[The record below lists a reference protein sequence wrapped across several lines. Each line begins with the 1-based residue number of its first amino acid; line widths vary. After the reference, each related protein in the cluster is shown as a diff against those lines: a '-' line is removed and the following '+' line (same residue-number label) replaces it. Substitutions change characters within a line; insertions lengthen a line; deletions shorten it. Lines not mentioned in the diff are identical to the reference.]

1 MELLAPAGG
10 KEQLEYAIR
19 FGADAVYLAC
29 ERFGMRR
36 RASNFK
42 VDDLVWVCAYAHERG
57 VHVHLACNTVM
68 HEADLRELPGFFEAA
83 QASGVDALIISD
95 MGAFSLARRHAP
107 EVELHVSTQ
116 ASVCNSAAALAWHE
130 LGAKRVVCAREMSL
144 ADIAAMH
151 AELPDSLELEVF
163 AHGSMCM
170 SYSGRCIISDFLNGR
185 PANGGHCTQPCRW
198 EWKLEEPS
206 RPGEEFT
213 LEEDERATYLFSSRD
228 LNMLEHLG
236 ELEAAGV
243 DSVKLEGRGRGAFYA
258 ATVTGAYR
266 RVLDGESAAEVAGEL
281 ETVSHHPYGTGFFF
295 GPAHQAPYLRQ
306 SQSEWM
312 WVAEVLAC
320 EEVGESAGAC
330 ESATDVGEPLGEG
343 SGEFADAHVAM
354 GACTRIAGTRTGAGA
369 PAYQVTFRARNRFD
383 CVSELEVLS
392 PGRTSVPLH
401 VRDLCWLPAAEAA
414 GASVPGTPA
423 VGPADT
429 GDSAAP
435 AVASVPGTPAAR
447 PADANGLAEP
457 ADANGLAEP
466 ADACGLVAPD
476 LLAQPAPVPVDAVTR
491 QMETYRLT
499 CDVPLRPHDI
509 IRARRKP
516 SEMPPE

>member
-42 VDDLVWVCAYAHERG
+42 VADLGWVCSYAHERG
-57 VHVHLACNTVM
+57 VAVHVACNTVM
-68 HEADLRELPGFFEAA
+68 HEEDLRELPAYLSAVQEA
-83 QASGVDALIISD
+83 GVDALIISD
-95 MGAFSLARRHAP
+95 MGAFALARRYAP
-107 EVELHVSTQ
+107 DVALHVSTQ

-130 LGAKRVVCAREMSL
+130 LGASRVVCAREMSL
-144 ADIAAMH
+144 ADITAMH
-151 AELPDSLELEVF
+151 AELPASLELEVF

-170 SYSGRCIISDFLNGR
+170 SYSGRCIISDYLNGR

-206 RPGEEFT
+206 RPGETFEV
-213 LEEDERATYLFSSRD
+213 EEDKRATYLFSSRD

-243 DSVKLEGRGRGAFYA
+243 DSIKLEGRGRGAFYA

-266 RVLDGESAAEVAGEL
+266 RVLDGAEPAAVAREL

-312 WVAEVLAC
+312 WVAEVLEC
-320 EEVGESAGAC
+320 EEEGDSAAQGA
-330 ESATDVGEPLGEG
+330 ETLAGEG
-343 SGEFADAHVAM
+343 
-354 GACTRIAGTRTGAGA
+354 AGG
-369 PAYQVTFRARNRFD
+369 AYQVTFRARNRFD
-383 CVSELEVLS
+383 CASELEVLS
-392 PGRTSVPLH
+392 PGRPSEPLH
-401 VRDLCWLPAAEAA
+401 VRDLCWLPA
-414 GASVPGTPA
+414 
-423 VGPADT
+423 PAD
-429 GDSAAP
+429 SP
-435 AVASVPGTPAAR
+435 
-447 PADANGLAEP
+447 E
-457 ADANGLAEP
+457 
-466 ADACGLVAPD
+466 
-476 LLAQPAPVPVDAVTR
+476 QPATVDDARGNAERDASHTALAAALATTAEPVPVDAVTR
-491 QMETYRLT
+491 QMETYRMT
-499 CDVPLRPHDI
+499 CDRPLRPHDI
-509 IRARRKP
+509 VRARRKP

>member
-1 MELLAPAGG
+1 MWLCGGNGKDEVRAMELLAPAGG

-29 ERFGMRR
+29 ERFGMRK

-42 VDDLVWVCAYAHERG
+42 VEDLPWVSAYAHERG
-57 VHVHLACNTVM
+57 AAVHVACNTVM
-68 HEADLRELPGFFEAA
+68 HEGDLKELPAYFEAV
-83 QASGVDALIISD
+83 QKSGVDALIISD
-95 MGAFSLARRHAP
+95 MGAFALAKRYAP
-107 EVELHVSTQ
+107 EVDLHVSTQ
-116 ASVCNSAAALAWHE
+116 ASVSNSAAALAWHK
-130 LGAKRVVCAREMSL
+130 LGARRVVCAREMSL

-151 AELPDSLELEVF
+151 VDLPDSLELEVF

-206 RPGEEFT
+206 RPGETFA
-213 LEEDERATYLFSSRD
+213 LEEDGRATYLFSSRD

-243 DSVKLEGRGRGAFYA
+243 DSIKLEGRGRGAFYA

-266 RVLDGESAAEVAGEL
+266 RVLDGEDPAAVASEL

-312 WVAEVLAC
+312 WVAEVLEC
-320 EEVGESAGAC
+320 EEVSGAAAWGTNEPGSDAAGAAAC
-330 ESATDVGEPLGEG
+330 
-343 SGEFADAHVAM
+343 ADC
-354 GACTRIAGTRTGAGA
+354 GGAGA
-369 PAYQVTFRARNRFD
+369 AAGPACKGAPETGAAPAGEELAHAAAYQVTFRARNRFD
-383 CVSELEVLS
+383 CASELEVLS
-392 PGRTSVPLH
+392 PGRASETLH
-401 VRDLCWLPAAEAA
+401 VSDLRWLSA
-414 GASVPGTPA
+414 GADGEGSDG
-423 VGPADT
+423 G
-429 GDSAAP
+429 
-435 AVASVPGTPAAR
+435 AVAA
-447 PADANGLAEP
+447 
-457 ADANGLAEP
+457 
-466 ADACGLVAPD
+466 
-476 LLAQPAPVPVDAVTR
+476 VPVDAVTR
-491 QMETYRLT
+491 QMETYLMT
-499 CDVPLRPHDI
+499 CDRPLRPHDI
-509 IRARRKP
+509 VRARRKP

>member
-10 KEQLEYAIR
+10 REQLEYAIR

-42 VDDLVWVCAYAHERG
+42 AADLPWVCAYAHERG
-57 VHVHLACNTVM
+57 VKVHLACNTVM
-68 HEADLRELPGFFEAA
+68 HEDDLAELPGFFEAA
-83 QASGVDALIISD
+83 QAAGVDALIISD
-95 MGAFSLARRHAP
+95 MGAFALARTHAP
-107 EVELHVSTQ
+107 QVELHVSTQ
-116 ASVCNSAAALAWHE
+116 ASVCNSAAALAWHA

-151 AELPDSLELEVF
+151 AELPESLELEAF

-170 SYSGRCIISDFLNGR
+170 SYSGRCIISDFLNAR

-206 RPGEEFT
+206 RPGEAFEV
-213 LEEDERATYLFSSRD
+213 EEDGRATYLFSSRD
-228 LNMLEHLG
+228 LNMLAYLK

-266 RVLDGESAAEVAGEL
+266 RVLDGADPAEVAGEL

-312 WVAEVLAC
+312 WVAEVLEC
-320 EEVGESAGAC
+320 EELGQGEACGQGEAPTAAASA
-330 ESATDVGEPLGEG
+330 S
-343 SGEFADAHVAM
+343 
-354 GACTRIAGTRTGAGA
+354 R
-369 PAYQVTFRARNRFD
+369 PAYRATFRARNRFD
-383 CVSELEVLS
+383 CASELEVLS
-392 PGRTSVPLH
+392 PGRASEPLH
-401 VRDLCWLPAAEAA
+401 VRGLEWLPA
-414 GASVPGTPA
+414 GD
-423 VGPADT
+423 PAD
-429 GDSAAP
+429 GAAAAP
-435 AVASVPGTPAAR
+435 
-447 PADANGLAEP
+447 E
-457 ADANGLAEP
+457 
-466 ADACGLVAPD
+466 
-476 LLAQPAPVPVDAVTR
+476 PVPVDVVTR
-491 QMETYRLT
+491 QMETYRMT
-499 CDVPLRPHDI
+499 CDRPLRPHDL
-509 IRARRKP
+509 IRSRRKP

>member
-10 KEQLEYAIR
+10 REQLEYAIR

-42 VDDLVWVCAYAHERG
+42 VADLPWVCAYAHGRG
-57 VHVHLACNTVM
+57 VKVHLACNTVM
-68 HEADLRELPGFFEAA
+68 HEADLAELPGFFEAA
-83 QASGVDALIISD
+83 QAAGVDALIISD
-95 MGAFSLARRHAP
+95 MGAFALARRHAP
-107 EVELHVSTQ
+107 QVELHVSTQ
-116 ASVCNSAAALAWHE
+116 ASVCNSAAALAWHA

-151 AELPDSLELEVF
+151 AELPDSLELEAF

-206 RPGEEFT
+206 RPGEAFEV
-213 LEEDERATYLFSSRD
+213 EEDGRATYLFSSRD
-228 LNMLEHLG
+228 LNMLAYLK

-266 RVLDGESAAEVAGEL
+266 RVLDGADPAEVAGEL

-320 EEVGESAGAC
+320 EE
-330 ESATDVGEPLGEG
+330 LGEG
-343 SGEFADAHVAM
+343 EACGPGEVPAGEMPARGQGDVPAD
-354 GACTRIAGTRTGAGA
+354 GAAGAGA
-369 PAYQVTFRARNRFD
+369 SPVAEGTSERVISPAAASASRPACQVTFRARNRFD
-383 CVSELEVLS
+383 CASELEVLS
-392 PGRTSVPLH
+392 PDRASEPLH
-401 VRDLCWLPAAEAA
+401 VCGLEWLPEGESSADADAA
-414 GASVPGTPA
+414 
-423 VGPADT
+423 
-429 GDSAAP
+429 AAP
-435 AVASVPGTPAAR
+435 
-447 PADANGLAEP
+447 E
-457 ADANGLAEP
+457 
-466 ADACGLVAPD
+466 
-476 LLAQPAPVPVDAVTR
+476 PVPVDVVTR
-491 QMETYRLT
+491 QMETYRMT
-499 CDVPLRPHDI
+499 CDRPLRPHDL
-509 IRARRKP
+509 IRSRRKP

>member
-1 MELLAPAGG
+1 MWLCGGNGKDEVRAMELLAPAGG

-29 ERFGMRR
+29 ERFGMRK

-42 VDDLVWVCAYAHERG
+42 VEDLPWVSAYAHERG
-57 VHVHLACNTVM
+57 VAVHVACNTVM
-68 HEADLRELPGFFEAA
+68 HEGDLKELPAYFEAVQKA
-83 QASGVDALIISD
+83 GVDALIISD
-95 MGAFSLARRHAP
+95 MGAFALAKRYAP
-107 EVELHVSTQ
+107 EVDLHVSTQ
-116 ASVCNSAAALAWHE
+116 ASVSNSAAALAWHE
-130 LGAKRVVCAREMSL
+130 LGARRVVCAREMSL

-151 AELPDSLELEVF
+151 ADLPDSLELEVF

-206 RPGEEFT
+206 RPGETFT

-243 DSVKLEGRGRGAFYA
+243 DSIKLEGRGRGAFYA

-266 RVLDGESAAEVAGEL
+266 RVLDGEDPATVASEL

-312 WVAEVLAC
+312 WVAEVLGCEQVDEAGEAAC
-320 EEVGESAGAC
+320 E
-330 ESATDVGEPLGEG
+330 
-343 SGEFADAHVAM
+343 
-354 GACTRIAGTRTGAGA
+354 GA
-369 PAYQVTFRARNRFD
+369 PAAGEAPASNGAPAAGEAPACEGAPVYRVTFRARNRFD
-383 CVSELEVLS
+383 CASELEVLS
-392 PGRTSVPLH
+392 PGRASEPLH
-401 VRDLCWLPAAEAA
+401 VSDLRWLPAGADGAA
-414 GASVPGTPA
+414 GEGEA
-423 VGPADT
+423 V
-429 GDSAAP
+429 
-435 AVASVPGTPAAR
+435 VA
-447 PADANGLAEP
+447 
-457 ADANGLAEP
+457 
-466 ADACGLVAPD
+466 
-476 LLAQPAPVPVDAVTR
+476 VPVDAVTR
-491 QMETYRLT
+491 QMETYLMT
-499 CDVPLRPHDI
+499 CDRSLRPHDI
-509 IRARRKP
+509 VRARRKP

>member
-29 ERFGMRR
+29 ERFGMRK

-42 VDDLVWVCAYAHERG
+42 VEDLPWVSAYAHERG
-57 VHVHLACNTVM
+57 AAVHVACNTVM
-68 HEADLRELPGFFEAA
+68 HEGDLKELPAYFEAVQKA
-83 QASGVDALIISD
+83 GVDALIISD
-95 MGAFSLARRHAP
+95 MGAFALAKRYAP
-107 EVELHVSTQ
+107 EVDLHVSTQ
-116 ASVCNSAAALAWHE
+116 ASVSNSAAALAWHE
-130 LGAKRVVCAREMSL
+130 LGARRVVCAREMSL

-151 AELPDSLELEVF
+151 ADLPDSLELEVF

-206 RPGEEFT
+206 RPGETFT

-243 DSVKLEGRGRGAFYA
+243 DSIKLEGRGRGAFYA

-266 RVLDGESAAEVAGEL
+266 RVLDGEDSVTVASEL

-312 WVAEVLAC
+312 WVAEVLEC
-320 EEVGESAGAC
+320 EELEAGVPAC
-330 ESATDVGEPLGEG
+330 D
-343 SGEFADAHVAM
+343 
-354 GACTRIAGTRTGAGA
+354 GA

-383 CVSELEVLS
+383 CASELEVLS
-392 PGRTSVPLH
+392 PGRASEPLH
-401 VRDLCWLPAAEAA
+401 VRDLRWVPVRASGGEGACAGAA
-414 GASVPGTPA
+414 GAG
-423 VGPADT
+423 
-429 GDSAAP
+429 
-435 AVASVPGTPAAR
+435 
-447 PADANGLAEP
+447 
-457 ADANGLAEP
+457 
-466 ADACGLVAPD
+466 
-476 LLAQPAPVPVDAVTR
+476 PVPVDVVTR
-491 QMETYRLT
+491 QMETYLMT
-499 CDVPLRPHDI
+499 CDRPLRPHDI
-509 IRARRKP
+509 VRARRKP

>member
-29 ERFGMRR
+29 ERFGMRK

-42 VDDLVWVCAYAHERG
+42 VEDLPWVSAYAHERG
-57 VHVHLACNTVM
+57 VAVHVACNTVM
-68 HEADLRELPGFFEAA
+68 HEGDLKELPAYFEAVQKA
-83 QASGVDALIISD
+83 GVDALIISD
-95 MGAFSLARRHAP
+95 MGAFALAKHYAP
-107 EVELHVSTQ
+107 EVDLHVSTQ
-116 ASVCNSAAALAWHE
+116 ASVSNSAAALAWHE
-130 LGAKRVVCAREMSL
+130 LGARRVVCAREMSL

-151 AELPDSLELEVF
+151 ADLPASLELEVF

-206 RPGEEFT
+206 RPGETFT

-228 LNMLEHLG
+228 LNMLEHLK

-243 DSVKLEGRGRGAFYA
+243 DSIKLEGRGRGAFYA

-266 RVLDGESAAEVAGEL
+266 RVLDGEDPAEVASEL

-312 WVAEVLAC
+312 WVAEVLEC
-320 EEVGESAGAC
+320 EELEAGVPAC
-330 ESATDVGEPLGEG
+330 D
-343 SGEFADAHVAM
+343 
-354 GACTRIAGTRTGAGA
+354 GA

-383 CVSELEVLS
+383 CASELEVLS
-392 PGRTSVPLH
+392 PGRASEPLH
-401 VRDLCWLPAAEAA
+401 VRDLRWVPVRASGGEGACAGAA
-414 GASVPGTPA
+414 GAG
-423 VGPADT
+423 
-429 GDSAAP
+429 
-435 AVASVPGTPAAR
+435 
-447 PADANGLAEP
+447 
-457 ADANGLAEP
+457 
-466 ADACGLVAPD
+466 
-476 LLAQPAPVPVDAVTR
+476 PVPVDVVTR
-491 QMETYRLT
+491 QMETYLMT
-499 CDVPLRPHDI
+499 CDRPLRPHDI
-509 IRARRKP
+509 VRARRKP

>member
-1 MELLAPAGG
+1 MERGWLAWLCVGDGKGRAMELLAPAGG

-29 ERFGMRR
+29 EQFGMRR

-42 VDDLVWVCAYAHERG
+42 VSDLDWVCSYAHERG
-57 VHVHLACNTVM
+57 VGVHLACNTVM
-68 HEADLRELPGFFEAA
+68 HEGDLRELPAYFTAA
-83 QASGVDALIISD
+83 QEAGVDALIISD
-95 MGAFSLARRHAP
+95 MGAFALARRYAP
-107 EVELHVSTQ
+107 EVALHVSTQ

-130 LGAKRVVCAREMSL
+130 LGASRVVCAREMSL

-151 AELPDSLELEVF
+151 AELPESLELEAF

-206 RPGEEFT
+206 RPGETFEV
-213 LEEDERATYLFSSRD
+213 EEDGRATYLFSSRD
-228 LNMLEHLG
+228 LNMLAHLG

-243 DSVKLEGRGRGAFYA
+243 NSIKLEGRGRGAFYA

-266 RVLDGESAAEVAGEL
+266 RVLDGEDPVSVAREL

-312 WVAEVLAC
+312 WVAEVLGC
-320 EEVGESAGAC
+320 EQMGDAWRQGAEVLDDVAGEAEA
-330 ESATDVGEPLGEG
+330 ATDNAVGL
-343 SGEFADAHVAM
+343 DTVAP
-354 GACTRIAGTRTGAGA
+354 T
-369 PAYQVTFRARNRFD
+369 YQVTFRARNRFD
-383 CVSELEVLS
+383 CASELEVLS
-392 PGRTSVPLH
+392 PGRPSEPLH
-401 VRDLCWLPAAEAA
+401 VRDLCWLPAGE
-414 GASVPGTPA
+414 GS
-423 VGPADT
+423 
-429 GDSAAP
+429 
-435 AVASVPGTPAAR
+435 
-447 PADANGLAEP
+447 E
-457 ADANGLAEP
+457 
-466 ADACGLVAPD
+466 
-476 LLAQPAPVPVDAVTR
+476 QPVPVDAVTR
-491 QMETYRLT
+491 QMETYRMT
-499 CDVPLRPHDI
+499 CDRPLCPHDI
-509 IRARRKP
+509 VRARRKP

>member
-1 MELLAPAGG
+1 MWLCGGNGKDEVRAMELLAPAGG

-29 ERFGMRR
+29 ERFGMRK

-42 VDDLVWVCAYAHERG
+42 VEDLPWVSAYAHERG
-57 VHVHLACNTVM
+57 VAVHVACNTVM
-68 HEADLRELPGFFEAA
+68 HEGDLKELPAYFEAVQKA
-83 QASGVDALIISD
+83 GVDALIISD
-95 MGAFSLARRHAP
+95 MGAFALAKRYAP
-107 EVELHVSTQ
+107 EVDLHVSTQ
-116 ASVCNSAAALAWHE
+116 ASVSNSAAALAWHE
-130 LGAKRVVCAREMSL
+130 LGARRVVCAREMSL

-151 AELPDSLELEVF
+151 ADLPASLELEVF

-206 RPGEEFT
+206 RPGETFT

-243 DSVKLEGRGRGAFYA
+243 DSIKLEGRGRGAFYA

-266 RVLDGESAAEVAGEL
+266 RVLDGEDPAAVASEL

-312 WVAEVLAC
+312 WVAEVLEC
-320 EEVGESAGAC
+320 EQ
-330 ESATDVGEPLGEG
+330 VGEPGE
-343 SGEFADAHVAM
+343 
-354 GACTRIAGTRTGAGA
+354 
-369 PAYQVTFRARNRFD
+369 AYQATFRARNRFD
-383 CVSELEVLS
+383 CSSELEVLS
-392 PGRTSVPLH
+392 PGCASEALH
-401 VRDLCWLPAAEAA
+401 VGDLRWLPA
-414 GASVPGTPA
+414 GADGA
-423 VGPADT
+423 VGEGLD
-429 GDSAAP
+429 GGEVAA
-435 AVASVPGTPAAR
+435 
-447 PADANGLAEP
+447 
-457 ADANGLAEP
+457 
-466 ADACGLVAPD
+466 
-476 LLAQPAPVPVDAVTR
+476 VPVDAVTR
-491 QMETYRLT
+491 QMETYLMT
-499 CDVPLRPHDI
+499 CDRPLRPHDI
-509 IRARRKP
+509 VRARRKP

>member
-42 VDDLVWVCAYAHERG
+42 VEDLPWVSAYAHERG
-57 VHVHLACNTVM
+57 AAVHVACNTVM
-68 HEADLRELPGFFEAA
+68 HEDDLKELPAYFEAV
-83 QASGVDALIISD
+83 QKSGVDALIISD
-95 MGAFSLARRHAP
+95 MGAFALAKRYAP
-107 EVELHVSTQ
+107 EVDLHVSTQ
-116 ASVCNSAAALAWHE
+116 ASVSNSAAALAWHE
-130 LGAKRVVCAREMSL
+130 LGARRVVCAREMSL

-151 AELPDSLELEVF
+151 ADLPESLELEVF

-206 RPGEEFT
+206 RPGETFT

-228 LNMLEHLG
+228 LNMLGHLK

-243 DSVKLEGRGRGAFYA
+243 DSIKLEGRGRGAFYA

-266 RVLDGESAAEVAGEL
+266 RVLDGEDPATVASEL

-312 WVAEVLAC
+312 WVAEVLECEQVDEAGETAALGDDEPGSGAAGAAVCADCGGIGTAARPAREGAPAAGEALAC
-320 EEVGESAGAC
+320 EGAPACSEAPVYEGAPTAGEVSAC
-330 ESATDVGEPLGEG
+330 E
-343 SGEFADAHVAM
+343 
-354 GACTRIAGTRTGAGA
+354 GA
-369 PAYQVTFRARNRFD
+369 PAYRVTFRARNRFD
-383 CVSELEVLS
+383 CASELEVLS
-392 PGRTSVPLH
+392 PGRASEAPH
-401 VRDLCWLPAAEAA
+401 VRDLRWLPA
-414 GASVPGTPA
+414 GADGA
-423 VGPADT
+423 VGEGLD
-429 GDSAAP
+429 GGEVAA
-435 AVASVPGTPAAR
+435 
-447 PADANGLAEP
+447 
-457 ADANGLAEP
+457 
-466 ADACGLVAPD
+466 
-476 LLAQPAPVPVDAVTR
+476 VPVDAVTR
-491 QMETYRLT
+491 QMETYLMT
-499 CDVPLRPHDI
+499 CDRPLCPHDI
-509 IRARRKP
+509 VRARRKP

>member
-1 MELLAPAGG
+1 MLVFDGKDEVRAMELLAPAGG

-29 ERFGMRR
+29 ERFGMRK

-42 VDDLVWVCAYAHERG
+42 VEDLPWVSAYAHERG
-57 VHVHLACNTVM
+57 VAVHVACNTVM
-68 HEADLRELPGFFEAA
+68 HEDDLKELPAYFEAVQKA
-83 QASGVDALIISD
+83 GVDALIISD
-95 MGAFSLARRHAP
+95 MGAFALAKRYAP
-107 EVELHVSTQ
+107 EVDLHVSTQ
-116 ASVCNSAAALAWHE
+116 ASVSNSAAALAWHE
-130 LGAKRVVCAREMSL
+130 LGARRVVCAREMSL

-151 AELPDSLELEVF
+151 ADLPASLELEVF

-206 RPGEEFT
+206 RPGETFT

-228 LNMLEHLG
+228 LNMLEHLK

-243 DSVKLEGRGRGAFYA
+243 DSIKLEGRGRGAFYA

-266 RVLDGESAAEVAGEL
+266 RVLDGEDPAAVASEL

-312 WVAEVLAC
+312 WVAEVLGC
-320 EEVGESAGAC
+320 EQVDEAGG
-330 ESATDVGEPLGEG
+330 V
-343 SGEFADAHVAM
+343 
-354 GACTRIAGTRTGAGA
+354 
-369 PAYQVTFRARNRFD
+369 YQVTFRARNRFD
-383 CVSELEVLS
+383 CASELEVLS
-392 PGRTSVPLH
+392 PGRASEALH
-401 VRDLCWLPAAEAA
+401 VGDLRWLPAGADGAA
-414 GASVPGTPA
+414 GEGLNDEA
-423 VGPADT
+423 VTAI
-429 GDSAAP
+429 
-435 AVASVPGTPAAR
+435 
-447 PADANGLAEP
+447 
-457 ADANGLAEP
+457 
-466 ADACGLVAPD
+466 
-476 LLAQPAPVPVDAVTR
+476 PVDAVTR
-491 QMETYRLT
+491 QMETYLMT
-499 CDVPLRPHDI
+499 CDRPLRPHDI
-509 IRARRKP
+509 VRARRKP

>member
-29 ERFGMRR
+29 ERFGMRK

-42 VDDLVWVCAYAHERG
+42 VEDLPWVSAYAHERG
-57 VHVHLACNTVM
+57 VAVHVACNTVM
-68 HEADLRELPGFFEAA
+68 HEDDLKELPAYFEAVQKA
-83 QASGVDALIISD
+83 GVDALIISD
-95 MGAFSLARRHAP
+95 MGAFALAKRYAP
-107 EVELHVSTQ
+107 EVDLHVSTQ
-116 ASVCNSAAALAWHE
+116 ASVSNSAAALAWHE
-130 LGAKRVVCAREMSL
+130 LGARRVVCAREMSL

-151 AELPDSLELEVF
+151 ADLPDSLELEVF

-206 RPGEEFT
+206 RPGETFT

-228 LNMLEHLG
+228 LNMLEHLK

-243 DSVKLEGRGRGAFYA
+243 DSIKLEGRGRGAFYA

-266 RVLDGESAAEVAGEL
+266 RVLDGEDPATVASEL

-312 WVAEVLAC
+312 WVAEVLEC
-320 EEVGESAGAC
+320 EQVGGASEIAALDDDEPGSSVAGAAAC
-330 ESATDVGEPLGEG
+330 
-343 SGEFADAHVAM
+343 ADCGGIGTAARPASEQTAHAAV
-354 GACTRIAGTRTGAGA
+354 
-369 PAYQVTFRARNRFD
+369 YQVTFRARNRFD
-383 CVSELEVLS
+383 CSSELEVLS
-392 PGRTSVPLH
+392 PGRASEALH
-401 VRDLCWLPAAEAA
+401 VCDLRWLPAGADGAA
-414 GASVPGTPA
+414 GEGLD
-423 VGPADT
+423 GE
-429 GDSAAP
+429 
-435 AVASVPGTPAAR
+435 AVAA
-447 PADANGLAEP
+447 
-457 ADANGLAEP
+457 
-466 ADACGLVAPD
+466 
-476 LLAQPAPVPVDAVTR
+476 VPVDAVTR
-491 QMETYRLT
+491 QMETYLMT
-499 CDVPLRPHDI
+499 CDRPLRPHDI
-509 IRARRKP
+509 VRARRKP

>member
-29 ERFGMRR
+29 ERFGMRK

-42 VDDLVWVCAYAHERG
+42 VEDLPWVSAYAHERG
-57 VHVHLACNTVM
+57 VAVHVACNTVM
-68 HEADLRELPGFFEAA
+68 HEGDLKELPAYFEAVQEA
-83 QASGVDALIISD
+83 GVDALIISD
-95 MGAFSLARRHAP
+95 MGAFALAKRYAP
-107 EVELHVSTQ
+107 EVDLHVSTQ
-116 ASVCNSAAALAWHE
+116 ASVSNSAAALAWHE
-130 LGAKRVVCAREMSL
+130 LGARRVVCAREMSL

-151 AELPDSLELEVF
+151 ADLPASLELEVF

-206 RPGEEFT
+206 RPGETFT

-243 DSVKLEGRGRGAFYA
+243 DSIKLEGRGRGAFYA

-266 RVLDGESAAEVAGEL
+266 RVLDGEDPAAVASEL

-312 WVAEVLAC
+312 WVAEVLECEQVDEAGGAAREGTPAC
-320 EEVGESAGAC
+320 
-330 ESATDVGEPLGEG
+330 
-343 SGEFADAHVAM
+343 
-354 GACTRIAGTRTGAGA
+354 R
-369 PAYQVTFRARNRFD
+369 VTFRARNRFD
-383 CVSELEVLS
+383 CSSELEVLS
-392 PGRTSVPLH
+392 PGRASEALH
-401 VRDLCWLPAAEAA
+401 VRDLCWLPAGADGAA
-414 GASVPGTPA
+414 GEGLD
-423 VGPADT
+423 G
-429 GDSAAP
+429 G
-435 AVASVPGTPAAR
+435 AVAV
-447 PADANGLAEP
+447 
-457 ADANGLAEP
+457 
-466 ADACGLVAPD
+466 
-476 LLAQPAPVPVDAVTR
+476 VPVDAVTR
-491 QMETYRLT
+491 QMETYLMT
-499 CDVPLRPHDI
+499 CDRPLRPHDI
-509 IRARRKP
+509 VRARRKP

>member
-29 ERFGMRR
+29 ERFGMRK

-42 VDDLVWVCAYAHERG
+42 VEDLSWVSAYAHERG
-57 VHVHLACNTVM
+57 AAVHVACNTVM
-68 HEADLRELPGFFEAA
+68 HEDDLKELPAYFEAVQKA
-83 QASGVDALIISD
+83 GVDALIISD
-95 MGAFSLARRHAP
+95 MGAFALAKRYAP
-107 EVELHVSTQ
+107 EVDLHVSTQ
-116 ASVCNSAAALAWHE
+116 ASVSNSAAALAWHE
-130 LGAKRVVCAREMSL
+130 LGARRVVCAREMSL

-151 AELPDSLELEVF
+151 ADLPDSLELEVF

-206 RPGEEFT
+206 RPGETFT

-228 LNMLEHLG
+228 LNMLEHLK

-243 DSVKLEGRGRGAFYA
+243 DSIKLEGRGRGAFYA

-266 RVLDGESAAEVAGEL
+266 RVLDGEDPAEVASEL

-306 SQSEWM
+306 SQSGWM
-312 WVAEVLAC
+312 WVAEVLEC
-320 EEVGESAGAC
+320 EELEAGVPAC
-330 ESATDVGEPLGEG
+330 D
-343 SGEFADAHVAM
+343 
-354 GACTRIAGTRTGAGA
+354 GA

-383 CVSELEVLS
+383 CASELEVLS
-392 PGRTSVPLH
+392 PGRASEPLH
-401 VRDLCWLPAAEAA
+401 VRDLRWVPVRASGGEGACAGAA
-414 GASVPGTPA
+414 GAG
-423 VGPADT
+423 
-429 GDSAAP
+429 
-435 AVASVPGTPAAR
+435 
-447 PADANGLAEP
+447 
-457 ADANGLAEP
+457 
-466 ADACGLVAPD
+466 
-476 LLAQPAPVPVDAVTR
+476 PVPVDVVTR
-491 QMETYRLT
+491 QMETYLMT
-499 CDVPLRPHDI
+499 CDRPLRPHDI
-509 IRARRKP
+509 VRARRKP

>member
-29 ERFGMRR
+29 ERFGMRK

-42 VDDLVWVCAYAHERG
+42 VEDLPWVSAYAHERG
-57 VHVHLACNTVM
+57 AAVHVACNTVM
-68 HEADLRELPGFFEAA
+68 HEGDLKELPAYFEAV
-83 QASGVDALIISD
+83 QKSGVDALIISD
-95 MGAFSLARRHAP
+95 MGAFALAKRYAP
-107 EVELHVSTQ
+107 EVDLHVSTQ
-116 ASVCNSAAALAWHE
+116 ASVSNSAAALAWHE
-130 LGAKRVVCAREMSL
+130 LGARRVVCAREMSL

-151 AELPDSLELEVF
+151 ADLPDSLELEVF

-206 RPGEEFT
+206 RSGETFT

-243 DSVKLEGRGRGAFYA
+243 DSIKLEGRGRGAFYA

-266 RVLDGESAAEVAGEL
+266 RVLDGEDPAAVASEL
-281 ETVSHHPYGTGFFF
+281 VTVSHHPYGTGFFF

-312 WVAEVLAC
+312 WVAEVLEC
-320 EEVGESAGAC
+320 EQVDEAGEAVALSADEPGSDAAGAAVC
-330 ESATDVGEPLGEG
+330 ADRGGTDATVSPASEE
-343 SGEFADAHVAM
+343 AAHA
-354 GACTRIAGTRTGAGA
+354 A
-369 PAYQVTFRARNRFD
+369 AYKVTFRARNRFD
-383 CVSELEVLS
+383 CASELEVLS
-392 PGRTSVPLH
+392 PGCASQPLH
-401 VRDLCWLPAAEAA
+401 VRDLRWVPVQTSGGEGACADAE
-414 GASVPGTPA
+414 V
-423 VGPADT
+423 
-429 GDSAAP
+429 AAP
-435 AVASVPGTPAAR
+435 VSV
-447 PADANGLAEP
+447 DS
-457 ADANGLAEP
+457 
-466 ADACGLVAPD
+466 
-476 LLAQPAPVPVDAVTR
+476 VTR
-491 QMETYRLT
+491 QMETYRMT
-499 CDVPLRPHDI
+499 CDRPLRPYDI
-509 IRARRKP
+509 VRARRKP

>member
-29 ERFGMRR
+29 ERFGMRK

-42 VDDLVWVCAYAHERG
+42 VEDLPWVSAYAHEHG
-57 VHVHLACNTVM
+57 VAVHVACNTTM
-68 HEADLRELPGFFEAA
+68 HEDDLKELPAYFEAVQKA
-83 QASGVDALIISD
+83 GVDALIISD
-95 MGAFSLARRHAP
+95 MGAFALAKHYAP
-107 EVELHVSTQ
+107 EVDLHVSTQ
-116 ASVCNSAAALAWHE
+116 ASVSNSAAALAWHE
-130 LGAKRVVCAREMSL
+130 LGARRVVCAREMSL

-151 AELPDSLELEVF
+151 ADLPDSLELEVF

-206 RPGEEFT
+206 RPGETFT

-243 DSVKLEGRGRGAFYA
+243 DSIKLEGRGRGAFYA

-266 RVLDGESAAEVAGEL
+266 RVLDGEDPATVASEL

-312 WVAEVLAC
+312 WVAEVLEC
-320 EEVGESAGAC
+320 EQVG
-330 ESATDVGEPLGEG
+330 
-343 SGEFADAHVAM
+343 
-354 GACTRIAGTRTGAGA
+354 GAGE
-369 PAYQVTFRARNRFD
+369 AYQATFRARNRFD
-383 CVSELEVLS
+383 CASELEVLS
-392 PGRTSVPLH
+392 PGRPSEALH
-401 VRDLCWLPAAEAA
+401 VHDLRWLPAGADGAA
-414 GASVPGTPA
+414 GEGLDGGEV
-423 VGPADT
+423 
-429 GDSAAP
+429 AA
-435 AVASVPGTPAAR
+435 
-447 PADANGLAEP
+447 
-457 ADANGLAEP
+457 
-466 ADACGLVAPD
+466 
-476 LLAQPAPVPVDAVTR
+476 VPVDAVTR
-491 QMETYRLT
+491 QMETYLMT
-499 CDVPLRPHDI
+499 CDRPLCPHDI
-509 IRARRKP
+509 VRARRKP

>member
-29 ERFGMRR
+29 ERFGMRK

-42 VDDLVWVCAYAHERG
+42 VEDLPWVSAYAHERG
-57 VHVHLACNTVM
+57 VAVHVACNTVM
-68 HEADLRELPGFFEAA
+68 HEDDLKELPAYFEAVQKA
-83 QASGVDALIISD
+83 GVDALIISD
-95 MGAFSLARRHAP
+95 MGAFALAKRYAP
-107 EVELHVSTQ
+107 EVDLHVSTQ
-116 ASVCNSAAALAWHE
+116 ASVSNSAAALAWHE
-130 LGAKRVVCAREMSL
+130 LGACRVVCAREMSL

-151 AELPDSLELEVF
+151 ADLPASLELEVF

-206 RPGEEFT
+206 RPGETFT
-213 LEEDERATYLFSSRD
+213 LEEDERATYLFSSRG
-228 LNMLEHLG
+228 LNMLEHLK

-243 DSVKLEGRGRGAFYA
+243 DSIKLEGRGRGAFYA

-266 RVLDGESAAEVAGEL
+266 RVLDGEDPAEVASEL

-312 WVAEVLAC
+312 WVAEVLEC
-320 EEVGESAGAC
+320 EELEAGVPAC
-330 ESATDVGEPLGEG
+330 D
-343 SGEFADAHVAM
+343 
-354 GACTRIAGTRTGAGA
+354 GA

-383 CVSELEVLS
+383 CASELEVLS
-392 PGRTSVPLH
+392 PGRASEPLH
-401 VRDLCWLPAAEAA
+401 VRDLRWVPVRASGGEGACAGAA
-414 GASVPGTPA
+414 GAG
-423 VGPADT
+423 
-429 GDSAAP
+429 
-435 AVASVPGTPAAR
+435 
-447 PADANGLAEP
+447 
-457 ADANGLAEP
+457 
-466 ADACGLVAPD
+466 
-476 LLAQPAPVPVDAVTR
+476 PVPVDVVTR
-491 QMETYRLT
+491 QMETYLMT
-499 CDVPLRPHDI
+499 CDRPLRPHDI
-509 IRARRKP
+509 VRARRKP

>member
-29 ERFGMRR
+29 ERFGMRK

-42 VDDLVWVCAYAHERG
+42 VEDLPWVSAYAHERG
-57 VHVHLACNTVM
+57 AAVHVACNTVM
-68 HEADLRELPGFFEAA
+68 HEGDLKELPAYFEAVQKA
-83 QASGVDALIISD
+83 GVDALIISD
-95 MGAFSLARRHAP
+95 MGAFALAKRYAP
-107 EVELHVSTQ
+107 EVDLHVSTQ
-116 ASVCNSAAALAWHE
+116 ASVSNSAAALAWHE
-130 LGAKRVVCAREMSL
+130 LGARRVVCAREMSL
-144 ADIAAMH
+144 ADIAATH
-151 AELPDSLELEVF
+151 ADLPASLELEVF

-206 RPGEEFT
+206 RPGEAFT

-228 LNMLEHLG
+228 LNMLEHLD

-243 DSVKLEGRGRGAFYA
+243 DSIKLEGRGRGAFYA

-266 RVLDGESAAEVAGEL
+266 RVLDGEDPATVASEL

-312 WVAEVLAC
+312 WVAEVLECEQVGGASETAALGDDEPGSGVAGAAVCADCGGTGAATRPASNGALAASGAPAC
-320 EEVGESAGAC
+320 EGA
-330 ESATDVGEPLGEG
+330 L
-343 SGEFADAHVAM
+343 
-354 GACTRIAGTRTGAGA
+354 
-369 PAYQVTFRARNRFD
+369 AYQVTFRARNRFD
-383 CVSELEVLS
+383 CSSELEVLS
-392 PGRTSVPLH
+392 PGCPSRPLH
-401 VRDLCWLPAAEAA
+401 VRDLRWLPAGADGAA
-414 GASVPGTPA
+414 GEGEA
-423 VGPADT
+423 V
-429 GDSAAP
+429 
-435 AVASVPGTPAAR
+435 VA
-447 PADANGLAEP
+447 
-457 ADANGLAEP
+457 
-466 ADACGLVAPD
+466 
-476 LLAQPAPVPVDAVTR
+476 VPVDAVTR
-491 QMETYRLT
+491 QMETYLMT
-499 CDVPLRPHDI
+499 CDRPLRPHDI
-509 IRARRKP
+509 VRARRKP

>member
-29 ERFGMRR
+29 ERFGMRK

-42 VDDLVWVCAYAHERG
+42 VEDLPWVSAYAHERG
-57 VHVHLACNTVM
+57 AAVHVACNTVM
-68 HEADLRELPGFFEAA
+68 HEDDLKELPAYFEAVQKA
-83 QASGVDALIISD
+83 GVDALIISD
-95 MGAFSLARRHAP
+95 MGAFALAKRYAP
-107 EVELHVSTQ
+107 EVDLHVSTQ
-116 ASVCNSAAALAWHE
+116 ASVSNSAAALAWHE
-130 LGAKRVVCAREMSL
+130 LGARRVVCAREMSL

-151 AELPDSLELEVF
+151 ADLPVSLELEVF

-206 RPGEEFT
+206 RPGETFT
-213 LEEDERATYLFSSRD
+213 LEEDERATYFFSSRD

-243 DSVKLEGRGRGAFYA
+243 DSIKLEGRGRGAFYA

-266 RVLDGESAAEVAGEL
+266 RVLDGEDSAAVASEL

-312 WVAEVLAC
+312 WVAEVLEC
-320 EEVGESAGAC
+320 EELEAGVPAC
-330 ESATDVGEPLGEG
+330 D
-343 SGEFADAHVAM
+343 
-354 GACTRIAGTRTGAGA
+354 GA

-383 CVSELEVLS
+383 CASELEVLS
-392 PGRTSVPLH
+392 PGRASEPLH
-401 VRDLCWLPAAEAA
+401 VRDLRWVPVRASGGEGACAGAA
-414 GASVPGTPA
+414 GAG
-423 VGPADT
+423 
-429 GDSAAP
+429 
-435 AVASVPGTPAAR
+435 
-447 PADANGLAEP
+447 
-457 ADANGLAEP
+457 
-466 ADACGLVAPD
+466 
-476 LLAQPAPVPVDAVTR
+476 PVPVDVVTR
-491 QMETYRLT
+491 QMETYLMT
-499 CDVPLRPHDI
+499 CDRPLRPHDI
-509 IRARRKP
+509 VRARRKP

>member
-42 VDDLVWVCAYAHERG
+42 VDDLAWVCAYAHERG

-151 AELPDSLELEVF
+151 ADLPDSLELEVF

-228 LNMLEHLG
+228 LSMLEHLG

-330 ESATDVGEPLGEG
+330 KLTTDVGEPLGEG
-343 SGEFADAHVAM
+343 SGESADAHVAM
-354 GACTRIAGTRTGAGA
+354 GACARIAGTRNGAGA
-369 PAYQVTFRARNRFD
+369 GTPAYQVTFRARNRFD
-383 CVSELEVLS
+383 CTSELEVLS
-392 PGRTSVPLH
+392 PGRASVPLR
-401 VRDLCWLPAAEAA
+401 VRGLCWLPAVEAA
-414 GASVPGTPA
+414 GASVPGAPA
-423 VGPADT
+423 VGPADA

-435 AVASVPGTPAAR
+435 ADASVPGA
-447 PADANGLAEP
+447 LA
-457 ADANGLAEP
+457 AEP
-466 ADACGLVAPD
+466 ADACGLAAPT
-476 LLAQPAPVPVDAVTR
+476 PVPVDAVTR

>member
-1 MELLAPAGG
+1 MWLCGGNGKDEVRAMELLAPAGG

-29 ERFGMRR
+29 ERFGMRK

-42 VDDLVWVCAYAHERG
+42 VEDLPWVSAYAHERG
-57 VHVHLACNTVM
+57 VAVHVACNTVM
-68 HEADLRELPGFFEAA
+68 HEGDLKELPAYFEAVQKA
-83 QASGVDALIISD
+83 GVDALIISD
-95 MGAFSLARRHAP
+95 MGAFALAKRYAP
-107 EVELHVSTQ
+107 DVDLHVSTQ
-116 ASVCNSAAALAWHE
+116 ASVSNSAAALAWHE
-130 LGAKRVVCAREMSL
+130 LGARRVVCAREMSL

-151 AELPDSLELEVF
+151 ADLPDSLELEVF

-206 RPGEEFT
+206 RPGETFT

-228 LNMLEHLG
+228 LNMLEHLK

-243 DSVKLEGRGRGAFYA
+243 DSIKLEGRGRGAFYA

-266 RVLDGESAAEVAGEL
+266 RVLDGEDPAAVASEL

-312 WVAEVLAC
+312 WVAEVLGYEQADEAGETAALGDDEPGSDAAGAAVCADRGGTGAAARPEGEGAPAVGEALAC
-320 EEVGESAGAC
+320 EGAPARS
-330 ESATDVGEPLGEG
+330 EAPVYE
-343 SGEFADAHVAM
+343 
-354 GACTRIAGTRTGAGA
+354 GA
-369 PAYQVTFRARNRFD
+369 PAYRVIFRARNRFD
-383 CVSELEVLS
+383 CSSELEVLS
-392 PGRTSVPLH
+392 PGRASEALH
-401 VRDLCWLPAAEAA
+401 VGDLRWLPAGADGAA
-414 GASVPGTPA
+414 DEGLDG
-423 VGPADT
+423 G
-429 GDSAAP
+429 
-435 AVASVPGTPAAR
+435 AVAV
-447 PADANGLAEP
+447 
-457 ADANGLAEP
+457 
-466 ADACGLVAPD
+466 
-476 LLAQPAPVPVDAVTR
+476 VPVDAVTR
-491 QMETYRLT
+491 QMETYLMT
-499 CDVPLRPHDI
+499 CDRSLCPHDI
-509 IRARRKP
+509 VRARRKP

>member
-29 ERFGMRR
+29 ERFGMRK

-42 VDDLVWVCAYAHERG
+42 VEDLPWVSAYAHERG
-57 VHVHLACNTVM
+57 VAVHVACNTVM
-68 HEADLRELPGFFEAA
+68 HEDDLKELPAYFEAVQKA
-83 QASGVDALIISD
+83 GVDALIISD
-95 MGAFSLARRHAP
+95 MGAFALAKRYAP
-107 EVELHVSTQ
+107 EVDLHVSTQ
-116 ASVCNSAAALAWHE
+116 ASVSNSAAALAWHE
-130 LGAKRVVCAREMSL
+130 LGARRVVCAREMSL

-151 AELPDSLELEVF
+151 ADLPASLELEVF

-206 RPGEEFT
+206 RPGETFT

-228 LNMLEHLG
+228 LNMLAHLG

-243 DSVKLEGRGRGAFYA
+243 DSIKLEGRGRGAFYA

-266 RVLDGESAAEVAGEL
+266 RVLDGEDPVTVASEL
-281 ETVSHHPYGTGFFF
+281 ETISHHPYGTGFFF

-312 WVAEVLAC
+312 WVAEVLGC
-320 EEVGESAGAC
+320 EQVGGADETAALGDDEPGSGAAGAAVC
-330 ESATDVGEPLGEG
+330 
-343 SGEFADAHVAM
+343 ADC
-354 GACTRIAGTRTGAGA
+354 GGTGAA
-369 PAYQVTFRARNRFD
+369 ARPASEQTAHAAAYQVTFRARNRFD
-383 CVSELEVLS
+383 CSSELEVLS
-392 PGRTSVPLH
+392 PGRASEPLR
-401 VRDLCWLPAAEAA
+401 VRDLRWLPAGADGAA
-414 GASVPGTPA
+414 DEGLDG
-423 VGPADT
+423 G
-429 GDSAAP
+429 
-435 AVASVPGTPAAR
+435 AVAV
-447 PADANGLAEP
+447 
-457 ADANGLAEP
+457 
-466 ADACGLVAPD
+466 
-476 LLAQPAPVPVDAVTR
+476 VPVDAVTR
-491 QMETYRLT
+491 QMETYLMV
-499 CDVPLRPHDI
+499 CDRPLRPHDI
-509 IRARRKP
+509 VRARRKP

>member
-29 ERFGMRR
+29 ERFGMRK

-42 VDDLVWVCAYAHERG
+42 VEDLPWVSAYAHERG
-57 VHVHLACNTVM
+57 AAVHVACNTVM
-68 HEADLRELPGFFEAA
+68 HEGDLKELPAYFEAV
-83 QASGVDALIISD
+83 QKSGVDALIISD
-95 MGAFSLARRHAP
+95 MGAFALAKRYAP
-107 EVELHVSTQ
+107 EVDLHVSTQ
-116 ASVCNSAAALAWHE
+116 ASVSNSAAALAWHE
-130 LGAKRVVCAREMSL
+130 LGARRVVCAREMSL

-151 AELPDSLELEVF
+151 ADLPDSLELEVF

-206 RPGEEFT
+206 RPGETFT

-243 DSVKLEGRGRGAFYA
+243 DSIKLEGRGRGAFYA

-266 RVLDGESAAEVAGEL
+266 RVLDGEDPAAVASEL

-312 WVAEVLAC
+312 WVAEVLEC
-320 EEVGESAGAC
+320 EQVGEAGEAVALSADVPGSDAAGAAVC
-330 ESATDVGEPLGEG
+330 ADCGGTDATAWPASEK
-343 SGEFADAHVAM
+343 AAHA
-354 GACTRIAGTRTGAGA
+354 A
-369 PAYQVTFRARNRFD
+369 AYKVMFRARNRFD
-383 CVSELEVLS
+383 CASELEVLS
-392 PGRTSVPLH
+392 PGCASEPLR
-401 VRDLCWLPAAEAA
+401 VRDLRWVSAQASEGEGACANAE
-414 GASVPGTPA
+414 
-423 VGPADT
+423 
-429 GDSAAP
+429 
-435 AVASVPGTPAAR
+435 VA
-447 PADANGLAEP
+447 
-457 ADANGLAEP
+457 
-466 ADACGLVAPD
+466 
-476 LLAQPAPVPVDAVTR
+476 APVPVDAVTR
-491 QMETYRLT
+491 QMETYLMT
-499 CDVPLRPHDI
+499 CDRPLRPHDI
-509 IRARRKP
+509 VRARRKP

>member
-29 ERFGMRR
+29 ERFGMRK

-42 VDDLVWVCAYAHERG
+42 VEDLPWVSAYAHERG
-57 VHVHLACNTVM
+57 AAVHVACNTVM
-68 HEADLRELPGFFEAA
+68 HEDDLKELPAYFEAVQKA
-83 QASGVDALIISD
+83 GVDALIISD
-95 MGAFSLARRHAP
+95 MGAFALAKRYAP
-107 EVELHVSTQ
+107 EVDLHVSTQ
-116 ASVCNSAAALAWHE
+116 ASVSNSAAALAWHE
-130 LGAKRVVCAREMSL
+130 LGARRVVCAREMSL

-151 AELPDSLELEVF
+151 ADLPASLELEVF

-206 RPGEEFT
+206 RPGETFT

-243 DSVKLEGRGRGAFYA
+243 DSIKLEGRGRGAFYA

-266 RVLDGESAAEVAGEL
+266 RVLDGEDPAAVASEL

-312 WVAEVLAC
+312 WVAEVLGC
-320 EEVGESAGAC
+320 EQVDGA
-330 ESATDVGEPLGEG
+330 
-343 SGEFADAHVAM
+343 SG
-354 GACTRIAGTRTGAGA
+354 
-369 PAYQVTFRARNRFD
+369 AYQVTFRARNRFD
-383 CVSELEVLS
+383 CASELEVLS
-392 PGRTSVPLH
+392 PGRASEALR
-401 VRDLCWLPAAEAA
+401 VRDLRWLPAGADGAA
-414 GASVPGTPA
+414 GEDLNDEA
-423 VGPADT
+423 VTAI
-429 GDSAAP
+429 
-435 AVASVPGTPAAR
+435 
-447 PADANGLAEP
+447 
-457 ADANGLAEP
+457 
-466 ADACGLVAPD
+466 
-476 LLAQPAPVPVDAVTR
+476 PVDAVTR
-491 QMETYRLT
+491 QMETYLMT
-499 CDVPLRPHDI
+499 CDRPLRPHDI
-509 IRARRKP
+509 VRARRKP

>member
-29 ERFGMRR
+29 ERFGMRK

-42 VDDLVWVCAYAHERG
+42 VDDLPWVSAYAHERG
-57 VHVHLACNTVM
+57 AAVHVACNTVM
-68 HEADLRELPGFFEAA
+68 HEDDLKELPAYFEAVQKA
-83 QASGVDALIISD
+83 GVDALIISD
-95 MGAFSLARRHAP
+95 MGAFALAKRYAP
-107 EVELHVSTQ
+107 EVDLHVSTQ
-116 ASVCNSAAALAWHE
+116 ASVSNSAAALAWHE
-130 LGAKRVVCAREMSL
+130 LGARRVVCAREMSL

-151 AELPDSLELEVF
+151 AALPDSLELEVF

-206 RPGEEFT
+206 RPGETFT

-243 DSVKLEGRGRGAFYA
+243 DSIKLEGRGRGAFYA

-266 RVLDGESAAEVAGEL
+266 RVLDGEDPAEVASEL

-312 WVAEVLAC
+312 WVAEVLEC
-320 EEVGESAGAC
+320 EELEAGVPAC
-330 ESATDVGEPLGEG
+330 D
-343 SGEFADAHVAM
+343 
-354 GACTRIAGTRTGAGA
+354 GA

-383 CVSELEVLS
+383 CASELEVLS
-392 PGRTSVPLH
+392 PGRASEPLH
-401 VRDLCWLPAAEAA
+401 VRDLRWVPVRASGGEGACAGAA
-414 GASVPGTPA
+414 GAG
-423 VGPADT
+423 
-429 GDSAAP
+429 
-435 AVASVPGTPAAR
+435 
-447 PADANGLAEP
+447 
-457 ADANGLAEP
+457 
-466 ADACGLVAPD
+466 
-476 LLAQPAPVPVDAVTR
+476 PVPVDVVTR
-491 QMETYRLT
+491 QMETYLMT
-499 CDVPLRPHDI
+499 CDRPLRPHDI
-509 IRARRKP
+509 VRARRKP